1 MRDGH
6 TVDQMSRLIDTCT
19 SLDNVEINIQYEQF
33 CSIVKENM
41 IQYLPSKQ
49 FTITENIS
57 KRYRHARKPW
67 WSAELDELWNV
78 RCKSEKMFINSKS
91 NERANFKVKLLN
103 DQRNFD
109 NAVKDAYANTG
120 THNSNIY

>member
-1 MRDGH
+1 
-6 TVDQMSRLIDTCT
+6 
-19 SLDNVEINIQYEQF
+19 
-33 CSIVKENM
+33 M

-49 FTITENIS
+49 ITITENIS
-57 KRYRHARKPW
+57 KRYRHTRKPW

-109 NAVKDAYANTG
+109 NAVKDAKRQYWYTQ
-120 THNSNIY
+120 